1 MKKLISLALLAVM
14 LFSVSL
20 AFAKTVEPEDTDYE
34 RLAGRV
40 INATVGEYNPDTKTF
55 TVYLYENDRFE
66 REDVAKIAAGDTLL
80 AGGYLYKVKEISPAE
95 DGEFK
100 LATEDGE
107 EMIFSPK
114 GDDDMILMNV
124 INDRRYTHVF
134 AVLHL
139 PAAEGLVY
147 EDTTD
152 PEKMEPVVTRGLDEI
167 LKIKEEREKTSIG
180 FDHYAT
186 VIELNDALEI
196 VRIHQDYDVAQ

>member
-1 MKKLISLALLAVM
+1 MKKLISLVLLAVM

-34 RLAGRV
+34 RL
-40 INATVGEYNPDTKTF
+40 

-152 PEKMEPVVTRGLDEI
+152 PEKMEPVVTRGLD
-167 LKIKEEREKTSIG
+167 KIKEEREKTSIG